1 MAEFKR
7 VDTAP
12 EKLKENE
19 CVILKPDFQE
29 FIEVTRKRR
38 GTSGLTTASNLRD
51 IFMSITDKYD
61 HEVNP
66 YQLKLSK
73 YEGIAYENE
82 DGLRK
87 VIFRVIK
94 DFDLGLV
101 EKALDYEIKNR
112 KPNTDLIYYVSDDL
126 TGNGAFIRNGINQLM
141 DTKKAKVT
149 Q

>member
-7 VDTAP
+7 VDKAP
-12 EKLKENE
+12 DQLKDNE
-19 CVILKPDFQE
+19 CVIFKPDFEE
-29 FIEVTRKRR
+29 FIEATRKRR

-51 IFMSITDKYD
+51 IFMLITDKYD
-61 HEVNP
+61 HDVNP

-126 TGNGAFIRNGINQLM
+126 TGNGAFVRNGINQQ
-141 DTKKAKVT
+141 TNAKKVKVT
-149 Q
+149 E